1 VKKVIKTGL
10 PGADAPIEWAVS
22 ADGIVYTAVIP
33 IRADGSVDT
42 GGIEGQTRLT
52 LDNLKKVMAA
62 AGGTLAD
69 VSQVLIYITDA
80 SDFET
85 MNKVY
90 RAYFSPPYPNRATVV
105 VAALLVP
112 GMRVEMVVHAHVGHR
127 S

>member
-1 VKKVIKTGL
+1 VNKVIKTGL
-10 PGADAPIEWAVS
+10 PEAGAPIEWAVS

-52 LDNLKKVMAA
+52 LDNLKQVMAA
-62 AGGTLAD
+62 AGGTLTD

-80 SDFET
+80 SDFEK
-85 MNKVY
+85 MNQVY
-90 RAYFSPPYPNRATVV
+90 RTYFSPPYPNRATVV

-112 GMRVEMVVHAHVGHR
+112 GMRVEMVVHAHVGRR

>member
-1 VKKVIKTGL
+1 MKKVIETGL
-10 PGADAPIEWAVS
+10 PEAGAPIEWAVN
-22 ADGIVYTAVIP
+22 ADGIVYTALIP

-52 LDNLKKVMAA
+52 LENMKKVMAA

-80 SDFET
+80 GDFDK
-85 MNKVY
+85 MNRVY
-90 RAYFSPPYPNRATVV
+90 REFFSPPYPNRATVV

-112 GMRVEMVVHAHVGHR
+112 GMRVEMVVHAHVGRR

>member
-1 VKKVIKTGL
+1 MNQVIKTGL
-10 PGADAPIEWAVS
+10 PEAGAPIEWAVK
-22 ADGIVYTAVIP
+22 ADGVVYTALIP

-52 LDNLKKVMAA
+52 LENLKTVMAA
-62 AGGTLAD
+62 AGGTMKD

-80 SDFET
+80 GDFEK

-90 RAYFSPPYPNRATVV
+90 AEYFSPPYPNRATVV

-112 GMRVEMVVHAHVGHR
+112 GMRVEIVVHAHVSR
-127 S
+127 KA

>member
-1 VKKVIKTGL
+1 MNQVIKTGL
-10 PGADAPIEWAVS
+10 PEARAPIAWAVK
-22 ADGIVYTAVIP
+22 ADGVVYTALIP

-52 LDNLKKVMAA
+52 LENLKTVMAA
-62 AGGTLAD
+62 AGGTMKD

-80 SDFET
+80 GDFEK

-90 RAYFSPPYPNRATVV
+90 AEYFSPPYPNRATVV

-112 GMRVEMVVHAHVGHR
+112 GMRVEIVVHAHVSR
-127 S
+127 KA